1 MAAAAVTAVK
11 AARPRSRSGR
21 AGPATEAK
29 TFTKLVNEYEKQNPG
44 DKISS
49 LYVDN
54 DDTLQKVTTA
64 VRGGSPPDIAYLYGS
79 WAPNVATIPQ
89 VVNLTQV
96 VKKAGVNWN
105 DFYVGERDVA
115 TVNGKV
121 IGIPALVDNLAVVY
135 NKKLFAAAGLQPP
148 SANWTWDDFVADAQK
163 LTDASKKQYG
173 TAYVTPGT
181 EDTVWHWE
189 ALLWEAGGQI
199 LNAGNNKAAFNSPA
213 GLTSL
218 NTLKTM
224 AVTNKSMY
232 FDPTDQAYENVF
244 NSGKIGMLVTGPW
257 DLSTF
262 PNVQY
267 GVQVMPTYPG
277 SRRRPPDHL
286 RPGQLGGV
294 QQRLGQDRGGREVP
308 ALADRTGPGQDL
320 VAGHRRPAHPDLG
333 GQHPRVRAQDERHPA
348 RGEHVHRQPEQRQA
362 GPAPD
367 HPVPEDLHGPGQ
379 HGPVRA
385 AEQEHAAGRP
395 EVGRAAGQPGPG
407 RELTWRFPSSR
418 RGARSSRGTGPAA
431 PVHRRILSSEHLTG
445 WAFVTP
451 GAAIILLFG
460 AVPIVWSAVMSFQN
474 SHLQGGPSPFVGLK
488 NYRQMVHDPVVGQA
502 IGHTLIYTVLF
513 VPGTMIV
520 GLFLAVAMNRKIRF
534 ISLYRTAAYATMAI
548 STISEAIVFIWLFD
562 PSYGIV
568 NYIFSLV
575 GVPQQQFLNNP
586 SEALYV
592 IVAMTIWGWT
602 GFAVIIYL
610 AALQGVP
617 TTLLE
622 AAALDGAGRGRRS
635 AR

>member
-1 MAAAAVTAVK
+1 MARHRLYVTMAALLGVGAVALSACGTDSQSGGSSGGNGGKSSTA
-11 AARPRSRSGR
+11 SIQIWEGWT
-21 AGPATEAK
+21 GDEAK

-89 VVNLTQV
+89 VVDLTQV

-148 SANWTWDDFVADAQK
+148 SANWTWDDFVTDAQK
-163 LTDASKKQYG
+163 LTNASKKQYG

-199 LNAGNNKAAFNSPA
+199 LNSGNTKAAFNSPA

-218 NTLKTM
+218 NTLKTL
-224 AVTNKSMY
+224 AASKSMY

-277 SRRRPPDHL
+277 TDGGHQTISGPDNWVVFNNGSAKTAAAEKFLLWLTAPAQVKTWSLATGDLPTRTSVASTPGFVPKMNATLPGVSTFIANLSNVKQARPQITQYPKISTV
-286 RPGQLGGV
+286 LGNMV
-294 QQRLGQDRGGREVP
+294 LSVLLNKSTPQAALKSAEQQVN
-308 ALADRTGPGQDL
+308 QDL
-320 VAGHRRPAHPDLG
+320 AG
-333 GQHPRVRAQDERHPA
+333 
-348 RGEHVHRQPEQRQA
+348 
-362 GPAPD
+362 
-367 HPVPEDLHGPGQ
+367 
-379 HGPVRA
+379 
-385 AEQEHAAGRP
+385 
-395 EVGRAAGQPGPG
+395 
-407 RELTWRFPSSR
+407 S
-418 RGARSSRGTGPAA
+418 
-431 PVHRRILSSEHLTG
+431 
-445 WAFVTP
+445 
-451 GAAIILLFG
+451 
-460 AVPIVWSAVMSFQN
+460 
-474 SHLQGGPSPFVGLK
+474 
-488 NYRQMVHDPVVGQA
+488 
-502 IGHTLIYTVLF
+502 
-513 VPGTMIV
+513 
-520 GLFLAVAMNRKIRF
+520 
-534 ISLYRTAAYATMAI
+534 
-548 STISEAIVFIWLFD
+548 
-562 PSYGIV
+562 
-568 NYIFSLV
+568 
-575 GVPQQQFLNNP
+575 
-586 SEALYV
+586 
-592 IVAMTIWGWT
+592 
-602 GFAVIIYL
+602 
-610 AALQGVP
+610 
-617 TTLLE
+617 
-622 AAALDGAGRGRRS
+622 
-635 AR
+635 

>member
-1 MAAAAVTAVK
+1 MARHRLYVTMAALLGVGAVALSACGTDSQSGSGGGSNGGKSSTASIQIWEGWTG
-11 AARPRSRSGR
+11 A
-21 AGPATEAK
+21 EAK

-89 VVNLTQV
+89 VVDLTQV
-96 VKKAGVNWN
+96 VKRSGVNWN

-163 LTDASKKQYG
+163 LTVASRKQYG

-199 LNAGNNKAAFNSPA
+199 LNSGNTKAAFNSPA

-218 NTLKTM
+218 NTLKTL
-224 AVTNKSMY
+224 AANKSMY

-277 SRRRPPDHL
+277 SSGGHQTISGPDNWVVFNNGSAKTAAAEKFLLWLTAPAQVKTWSLATGDLPTRTSVASTPGFVPKMNATLPGVSTFIANLSNVKQARPQITQYPKISTV
-286 RPGQLGGV
+286 LGNMV
-294 QQRLGQDRGGREVP
+294 LSVLLNKSTPQAALKSAEQQVN
-308 ALADRTGPGQDL
+308 QDL
-320 VAGHRRPAHPDLG
+320 AG
-333 GQHPRVRAQDERHPA
+333 
-348 RGEHVHRQPEQRQA
+348 
-362 GPAPD
+362 
-367 HPVPEDLHGPGQ
+367 
-379 HGPVRA
+379 
-385 AEQEHAAGRP
+385 
-395 EVGRAAGQPGPG
+395 
-407 RELTWRFPSSR
+407 S
-418 RGARSSRGTGPAA
+418 
-431 PVHRRILSSEHLTG
+431 
-445 WAFVTP
+445 
-451 GAAIILLFG
+451 
-460 AVPIVWSAVMSFQN
+460 
-474 SHLQGGPSPFVGLK
+474 
-488 NYRQMVHDPVVGQA
+488 
-502 IGHTLIYTVLF
+502 
-513 VPGTMIV
+513 
-520 GLFLAVAMNRKIRF
+520 
-534 ISLYRTAAYATMAI
+534 
-548 STISEAIVFIWLFD
+548 
-562 PSYGIV
+562 
-568 NYIFSLV
+568 
-575 GVPQQQFLNNP
+575 
-586 SEALYV
+586 
-592 IVAMTIWGWT
+592 
-602 GFAVIIYL
+602 
-610 AALQGVP
+610 
-617 TTLLE
+617 
-622 AAALDGAGRGRRS
+622 
-635 AR
+635 